1 LPLAGFGPAIPTIK
15 KPKTYVIDR
24 TVTGIDH
31 QPLLVT
37 KSWRIRWADRVARIG
52 KKRKAYRVL
61 VTKTEGRK
69 TILKE

>member
-1 LPLAGFGPAIPTIK
+1 LPLAGFGPAIPAIK
-15 KPKTYVIDR
+15 KPKPYAIDR
-24 TVTGIDH
+24 AVTGIDH

-37 KSWRIRWADRVARIG
+37 KSWRIRWTDRVARIG